1 MALQTLRS
9 GQLPGRGMCLLLF
22 AFLIL
27 FRVNADAVTRTERLP
42 TLPPLKRILLFTVL
56 GPQTSPLSQLILQD
70 PVSSVLSV
78 FATSISSQVHL
89 PLIFRRRRI
98 QIIAPTSGN
107 IPVFA
112 GTWRN
117 DTRKY
122 AQTANLG

>member
-1 MALQTLRS
+1 
-9 GQLPGRGMCLLLF
+9 MCLLLYTF
-22 AFLIL
+22 VLSSFL
-27 FRVNADAVTRTERLP
+27 VNADAVTRKERLP
-42 TLPPLKRILLFTVL
+42 TLPLLKRILLFTVL
-56 GPQTSPLSQLILQD
+56 EAQTFLLSRLILQD
-70 PVSSVLSV
+70 PASSVLSV
-78 FATSISSQVHL
+78 FATSISSQVRL